1 MAVLQSKALI
11 LRHTTDREHDRLL
24 SVLTPEYGM
33 QRLRARGTKKS
44 VSKLA
49 GSLEPMMEVDLAYAE
64 GRTMGTVT
72 GSIIVDR
79 FPAIRNDLIGLV
91 MAQWLLELT
100 ERISKPNQPESAVYE
115 LVKSA
120 LHDIPS
126 SVQMSGG
133 KRLVLL
139 DRWAWRLLDAEGFVP
154 VVDRCSTCGKELI
167 GERGYDHGGFR
178 HLDHGNVNARIDE
191 EGIRWLQGNELSLD
205 SRAQFL
211 AIHQLVEEVLLSVLD
226 HPLKSTP
233 VLKRLLQLER
243 LSVPKE

>member
-1 MAVLQSKALI
+1 MAVLQTKALI

-24 SVLTPEYGM
+24 SILTPEYGM

-49 GSLEPMMEVDLAYAE
+49 GSLEPMMEVQLAYAE
-64 GRTMGTVT
+64 GRTFGSIT
-72 GSIIVDR
+72 GSIIIDR
-79 FPAIRNDLIGLV
+79 FAALRGDVISMV
-91 MAQWLLELT
+91 MAQWLLEVT

-120 LHDIPS
+120 LHDVP
-126 SVQMSGG
+126 MTLALSGG
-133 KRLVLL
+133 KRLLLL

-154 VVDRCSTCGKELI
+154 VVDRCSACGKELH

-178 HLDHGNVNARIDE
+178 HLEHGVVATRIDDD
-191 EGIRWLQGNELSLD
+191 GIAWLQGDAAPLD
-205 SRAQFL
+205 SRSQFL
-211 AIHQLVEEVLLSVLD
+211 AIHQLVEDVLLSVLD

-243 LSVPKE
+243 LSAPKE

>member
-1 MAVLQSKALI
+1 MAVLQTKALI

-24 SVLTPEYGM
+24 SVITPEYGM

-79 FPAIRNDLIGLV
+79 FPDIRNDLIGMV

-120 LHDIPS
+120 LHHIPTTINL
-126 SVQMSGG
+126 SGG
-133 KRLVLL
+133 KRLVVL

-154 VVDRCSTCGKELI
+154 VVDRCITCGQTI
-167 GERGYDHGGFR
+167 SGGRGYDHGGFR
-178 HLDHGNVNARIDE
+178 HLDHGAVPTRISED
-191 EGIRWLQGNELSLD
+191 GILWLQGSGEPLD

-233 VLKRLLQLER
+233 VLKRFLQLER